1 MHDVITT
8 RLSSKGQVVIPEPIR
23 QRMRLKPGVRFV
35 VVGDD
40 DAIVLRPITAPSLD
54 EFDDLIAKARRAA
67 REAGL
72 RRSDITAAITAVRSG

>member
-40 DAIVLRPITAPSLD
+40 DAIVLRPITAPSLE

>member
-1 MHDVITT
+1 MNDVMTT

-23 QRMRLKPGVRFV
+23 QRMSLKPGVRFV
-35 VVGDD
+35 VVSDA

-54 EFDDLIAKARRAA
+54 EFDSLIADARRAA

-72 RRSDITAAITAVRSG
+72 RRSDITAAIKAVRSR

>member
-1 MHDVITT
+1 MNDVVTT

-23 QRMRLKPGVRFV
+23 QRMSLKPGVRFV
-35 VVGDD
+35 VVCDA

-54 EFDDLIAKARRAA
+54 EFDSLIAKARRAA

-72 RRSDITAAITAVRSG
+72 RRSDITAAIKAVRSR

>member
-1 MHDVITT
+1 
-8 RLSSKGQVVIPEPIR
+8 
-23 QRMRLKPGVRFV
+23 MRLKPGVRFV

-40 DAIVLRPITAPSLD
+40 DAIVLRPITAPSLE